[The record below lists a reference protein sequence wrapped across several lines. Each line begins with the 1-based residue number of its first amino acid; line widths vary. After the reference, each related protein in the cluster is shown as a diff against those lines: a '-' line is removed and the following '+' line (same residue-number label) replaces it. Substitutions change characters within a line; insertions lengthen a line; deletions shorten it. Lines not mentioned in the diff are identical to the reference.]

1 MTFPALQGRSDPRVL
16 CGILANQFLR
26 DLNPA
31 PASEPD
37 DAATICLV
45 NLMRLLD
52 LYRHEVMTS
61 IPEPTGILQREPE
74 DTADWT
80 SLGEDPFT
88 DLERAMLSAQNA
100 VFGADSSR
108 NDAATRLRDVLRQRL
123 TGEAPNIDAAQQAQ
137 RFFEVLLEQLRLQ
150 R

>member
-31 PASEPD
+31 PVSKPD
-37 DAATICLV
+37 DAGTVCLV

-61 IPEPTGILQREPE
+61 IPEPAGILQREPLE
-74 DTADWT
+74 TTGWSRLT
-80 SLGEDPFT
+80 EDPFT
-88 DLERAMLSAQNA
+88 DLERAMLSAQNT
-100 VFGADSSR
+100 VFGEHSTRD
-108 NDAATRLRDVLRQRL
+108 DAATQLRKVLRQRL
-123 TGEAPNIDAAQQAQ
+123 AGKAPNTDAAKQTE
-137 RFFEVLLEQLRLQ
+137 RFFEELLKQLKR
-150 R
+150 